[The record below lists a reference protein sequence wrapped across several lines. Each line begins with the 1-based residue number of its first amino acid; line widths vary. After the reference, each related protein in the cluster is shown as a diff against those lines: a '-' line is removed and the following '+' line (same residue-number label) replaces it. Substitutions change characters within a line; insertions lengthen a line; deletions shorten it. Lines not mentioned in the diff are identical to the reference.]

1 MKPEVSTNDYRI
13 QVTRVFNA
21 PRPRVFAWWT
31 TAEKYQ
37 QWSGCKEATRC
48 EVIMDF
54 RVGGSFVQKMQIA
67 VNGESCEFTISGT
80 YEEIIELERIRYD
93 AKFGPAPVRVTVEFL
108 ELGKSTKVVIT
119 HQGVPND
126 FFGQSVSRGTAES
139 FDMLVLLVGSEPVE
153 AVQ

>member
-1 MKPEVSTNDYRI
+1 MKPETNPNDNRV

-21 PRPRVFAWWT
+21 SRPRVFAWWT
-31 TAEKYQ
+31 TGEKYQ

-67 VNGESCEFTISGT
+67 VNGETCEFTVSGT
-80 YEEIIELERIRYD
+80 YEEIIEFERIRYA
-93 AKFGPAPVRVTVEFL
+93 AKFGPAPVCVTVEFF

-119 HQGVPND
+119 YQGIPND
-126 FFGQSVSRGTAES
+126 FFGQSVSRGSTES
-139 FDMLVLLVGSEPVE
+139 FDKLVLLVGSQPVE
-153 AVQ
+153 AV